1 MVKRDKNKRRRAILS
16 NKIFIWFCM
25 VIFLFAGIGYKK
37 AFSSEPVIITA
48 EGEYVM
54 GNGETMEVAEE
65 RAKKAAVQKAAEQA
79 GAYVKSYT
87 KVKNLAL
94 ESDFIEVIANHS
106 MKIEVIE
113 KKKTVLGD
121 VDAIRFYVKIKA
133 TMSQEEIE
141 SNLKK
146 VMQDQSIVDS
156 YNRLKSDFEKQNKE
170 MERLKRQLELAT
182 GGDKMKIAKLISE
195 EEKKYKANLWL
206 ERAQQL
212 SSLFERE
219 EALKAYKKALELN
232 PDLPQAYLALLN

>member
-1 MVKRDKNKRRRAILS
+1 
-16 NKIFIWFCM
+16 
-25 VIFLFAGIGYKK
+25 
-37 AFSSEPVIITA
+37 
-48 EGEYVM
+48 
-54 GNGETMEVAEE
+54 
-65 RAKKAAVQKAAEQA
+65 
-79 GAYVKSYT
+79 
-87 KVKNLAL
+87 
-94 ESDFIEVIANHS
+94 
-106 MKIEVIE
+106 
-113 KKKTVLGD
+113 
-121 VDAIRFYVKIKA
+121 
-133 TMSQEEIE
+133 MSQEEIE

-232 PDLPQAYLALLN
+232 PDLPQAYFGIAKLILDENIGEPIDDKEKEEKLKSLKKAEENINKAILLDENYAEAYALRADIIYKIYK